1 MQETSLEK
9 IEKTA
14 RELAG
19 LGSKW
24 HFHIL
29 TPGCDF
35 NDTARYAFILED
47 LTNKQIYVHHSDQ
60 AEKGLGEKL
69 VRLLHGDKILDQE
82 SVSKIYRPSATVQR
96 ISARA
101 QELNRQG
108 VEWHHHLFFPG
119 CRFNQNNPRYTL
131 VFEDRPNRE
140 VLQSIT
146 DTEPVNDLK
155 QIEKHLYARK

>member
-1 MQETSLEK
+1 MEETAPGK
-9 IEKTA
+9 IEETA
-14 RELAG
+14 RKLAR
-19 LGSKW
+19 LKSRW

-35 NDTARYAFILED
+35 NETERYAFILED
-47 LTNKQIYVHHSDQ
+47 LNNQRAYIHYSDQ

-69 VRLLHGDKILDQE
+69 VRLLHGDKVLNQE
-82 SVSKIYRPSATVQR
+82 SPATTYQPSPTVQR
-96 ISARA
+96 IAERA
-101 QELNRQG
+101 QTLKQG
-108 VEWHHHLFFPG
+108 TEWHHHLFFPA

-131 VFEDRPNRE
+131 VFEDKENHE

-146 DTEPVNDLK
+146 DTEPINDLK